1 MVLVCHLYVLF
12 GKMYFQIFWSFF
24 NFNFLFLSYDLQISS
39 PIHFAHYSFH
49 LLVQRLFSLMWSL
62 VYSGFCCFCLWCQ
75 IQKTITKSNGK
86 EQTALRFLLEVSV
99 LTF

>member
-39 PIHFAHYSFH
+39 PIHFAHYFLSFDCAEA
-49 LLVQRLFSLMWSL
+49 F
-62 VYSGFCCFCLWCQ
+62 
-75 IQKTITKSNGK
+75 
-86 EQTALRFLLEVSV
+86 
-99 LTF
+99 